1 MRNQKIFLL
10 GILFFF
16 LIGTTAQAKEIELIR
31 VSGQNRFET
40 SSKVSDFIYE
50 KTARNVVI
58 VSGENYPDGLTGG
71 VLASALDGSVLLTA
85 KDFLPPTVKNEV
97 RKLKPQNIY
106 LLGGEASVSKEVEN
120 ELKGLGNVIRISG
133 KDRYKTATKVAEIIF
148 EKTGINK
155 NYIGIANGE
164 NFPDALAASAYFS
177 NTHIPLTLATKDA
190 LDPSLEE
197 MIKERRIQTAI
208 LIGGDTQ
215 LDESILPYGT
225 TPQRL
230 SGKNRYSTSVKIAE
244 DGYKGDLKYI
254 IIASGETYPDALSA
268 APLANAL
275 KAPILLTSKSGLS
288 KDVEDYI
295 KNSNPEYLIVI
306 GGEGALP
313 NSVFR
318 NLNILEGP
326 PVGDPTDEPI
336 G

>member
-16 LIGTTAQAKEIELIR
+16 LIGTTAQAEEMKLIR

-50 KTARNVVI
+50 KTARNVVV

-85 KDFLPPTVKNEV
+85 KDFLPPTVENEI

-106 LLGGEASVSKEVEN
+106 LLGGEGSVSKEVEKKL
-120 ELKGLGNVIRISG
+120 EALGNTIRVSG
-133 KDRYKTATKVAEIIF
+133 EDRYKTAVKVSEMLF
-148 EKTGINK
+148 EMTDIDKK
-155 NYIGIANGE
+155 HIGIANGE

-177 NTHIPLTLATKDA
+177 NTKIPLTLTRKDE
-190 LDPSLEE
+190 LDPDLEKL
-197 MIKERRIQTAI
+197 IKEKNIRRAI

-215 LDESILPYGT
+215 IDEGILPFGT
-225 TPQRL
+225 SARRL
-230 SGKNRYSTSVKIAE
+230 SGKNRYATSVKIAE
-244 DGYKGDLKYI
+244 DGYKEGFKYI
-254 IIASGETYPDALSA
+254 IITSGETYADALSA

-288 KDVEDYI
+288 KEVEDYI
-295 KNSNPEYLIVI
+295 NNSNAEYLIVI

-313 NSVFR
+313 KSVFK